1 MIQRYIIQVIT
12 AGLGAGGYSILF
24 NIRRDKLPYASAGGS
39 LAWIIYI
46 LASQTTTN
54 AFITNMLAAA
64 FATLYSEIFAR
75 IKKAPTTVFLIPSIM
90 PMIPGGG
97 LFYTMSAVIN
107 NNSELFEKYFIT
119 TIETAL
125 GISIGIIFMSLIG
138 VKLVKKGLPGLKKNR
153 YTSLKSSVKQKSKGG
168 YNNE

>member
-1 MIQRYIIQVIT
+1 MRIIMIQKYIIQVIA

-24 NIRRDKLPYASAGGS
+24 NIRRDKLLYASAGGS

-46 LASQTTTN
+46 LASQFITTN

-64 FATLYSEIFAR
+64 FATLYSEMLAR

-97 LFYTMSAVIN
+97 LFYTMSAVISN
-107 NNSELFEKYFIT
+107 DTVLFEKYFVT

-125 GISIGIIFMSLIG
+125 GISIGIMFMSLIG
-138 VKLVKKGLPGLKKNR
+138 VRIVKKGIAKL
-153 YTSLKSSVKQKSKGG
+153 
-168 YNNE
+168 

>member
-125 GISIGIIFMSLIG
+125 GISIGIMFMSLIG

-153 YTSLKSSVKQKSKGG
+153 YTGLKSSVKQKSKGG

>member
-125 GISIGIIFMSLIG
+125 GISIGIMFMSLIG

-168 YNNE
+168 YDNE